1 MRLMPDPVRRQA
13 PIEKAMACL
22 FLLFILITDGAAG
35 ERIALPTMQDA
46 LNLIEADRVEFF
58 DIVGADEEGLLPQDQ
73 PRKLLKIPSTGI
85 HKNALNHEADPA
97 LEDFAALGVL
107 IESEPEAP
115 DNVELHVSRAELFA
129 ERGFHDRAIQD
140 LLMALRLDMGSQAAW
155 HALGRAHEMKGELK
169 MAQAA
174 YADAIALGEETEA
187 GIAAQWD
194 QQVLKLIPADNRRE
208 TIEALGMPDA
218 FTLIMAAKSPGSNEI
233 TRHETW
239 FYYRA
244 GLRFEFVNGIVVS
257 SDELEDVNPETVE
270 AIYTPY
276 RPHQFL
282 SGLDIDAVADITG
295 EKEYV
300 LYELGDG
307 PLQDGE
313 LVYTRQLALGFKN
326 GSLIYVR
333 TFPLFTDE

>member
-1 MRLMPDPVRRQA
+1 MK
-13 PIEKAMACL
+13 KAAASL
-22 FLLFILITDGAAG
+22 FLLFVLINDCAAG
-35 ERIALPTMQDA
+35 DRIALPTMRDA
-46 LNLIEADRVEFF
+46 LDLIEADRVEFF
-58 DIVGADEEGLLPQDQ
+58 AIAGVDEEGLSTQGQSP
-73 PRKLLKIPSTGI
+73 KLLKKPATDLRKKSLT
-85 HKNALNHEADPA
+85 LDTDPA

-107 IESEPEAP
+107 IESNPEGP
-115 DNVELHVSRAELFA
+115 DNVELHLSRAGLFA

-169 MAQAA
+169 TAQAA
-174 YADAIALGEETEA
+174 YADAIALGEETAA
-187 GIAAQWD
+187 GISAQWD
-194 QQVLKLIPADNRRE
+194 QEVLKLIPADSRLE

-218 FTLIMAAKSPGSNEI
+218 FTLIMAAKSLDLNEI

-257 SDELEDVNPETVE
+257 SDELEDVNLETVE
-270 AIYTPY
+270 AVYTPY

-282 SGLDIDAVADITG
+282 PGLDIEAVADIIG
-295 EKEYV
+295 EQKYV
-300 LYELGDG
+300 LYELGDD

-313 LVYTRQLALGFKN
+313 LVYARQLALGFKN
-326 GSLIYVR
+326 GSLFYVR